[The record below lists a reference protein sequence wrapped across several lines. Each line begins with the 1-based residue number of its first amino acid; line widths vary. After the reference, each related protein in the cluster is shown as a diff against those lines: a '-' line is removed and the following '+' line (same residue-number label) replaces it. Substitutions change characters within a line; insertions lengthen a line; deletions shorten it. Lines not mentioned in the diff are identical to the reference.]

1 MFKKIITS
9 VVLCATLASA
19 LAVPAVAGTIAGCTP
34 GVDSLDEMLCSK
46 LQSIYGTTSNIEFSK
61 TETEVCKYA
70 TSVEINGIQTTVF
83 LSQKP
88 TTGSV
93 NVQMGSNGQ
102 LVIEGIQTETPSTD
116 TTTTGDV
123 AKDPSLLATELI
135 KQFTHTVEY
144 NDDLAH
150 PFVEAAYPY
159 NQLNEKFV
167 YAFGVECANLRYFLA
182 DDMDDV
188 KAFLKENSIDVKVF
202 LKEHFH
208 KVKVNVG
215 LQTKTVYVN
224 IEPTK
229 DQKLFLK
236 SDAAGLTMIDTD
248 TSNSS
253 AAEIF
258 IGLVLLANTAILG
271 GLFYFLVWKRKDQF
285 LNND

>member
-9 VVLCATLASA
+9 VVLCATLASV

-61 TETEVCKYA
+61 TETEVCKYS

-88 TTGSV
+88 TSGSV
-93 NVQMGSNGQ
+93 GVQMGSNGQ
-102 LVIEGIQTETPSTD
+102 LVIDGIQTETPSDD
-116 TTTTGDV
+116 TTTTGDIV
-123 AKDPSLLATELI
+123 RDPALLATELI
-135 KQFTHTVEY
+135 KQFTHTVSYEAG
-144 NDDLAH
+144 LVH
-150 PFVEAAYPY
+150 PFIEAAYPY
-159 NQLNEKFV
+159 NQINEKFV
-167 YAFGVECANLRYFLA
+167 YAFGENCENVRYFLA
-182 DDMDDV
+182 DDMDEV

-202 LKEHFH
+202 LNEHFH
-208 KVKVNVG
+208 KVKVNIG

-224 IEPTK
+224 VEPTK

-236 SDAAGLTMIDTD
+236 SEAAGLTMVDT
-248 TSNSS
+248 NSS
-253 AAEIF
+253 NTSAGEVF

-285 LNND
+285 FGN

>member
-1 MFKKIITS
+1 MFKKIVTS
-9 VVLCATLASA
+9 IVLCTTLASA
-19 LAVPAVAGTIAGCTP
+19 LTVPAVAGTIAGCTP
-34 GVDSLDEMLCSK
+34 GINSVDEMLCSK
-46 LQSIYGTTSNIEFSK
+46 LQSIYGTNSNIEFSK
-61 TETEVCKYA
+61 TATEVCKYA
-70 TSVEINGIQTTVF
+70 TSVEINGIQTTIF

-88 TTGSV
+88 TSGSV
-93 NVQMGSNGQ
+93 DVQMGSNGQ
-102 LVIEGIQTETPSTD
+102 LIIEGIASENSPEDS
-116 TTTTGDV
+116 TTTGDI
-123 AKDPSLLATELI
+123 ATDPSLLATELI

-167 YAFGVECANLRYFLA
+167 YAFGEDCVNLRYFLA

-208 KVKVNVG
+208 KVKVNIG

-224 IEPTK
+224 MEPTK

-236 SDAAGLTMIDTD
+236 SEATGLTMIDTD
-248 TSNSS
+248 DSNSS

-271 GLFYFLVWKRKDQF
+271 GLFYFLVWKRKEQF
-285 LNND
+285 FKN